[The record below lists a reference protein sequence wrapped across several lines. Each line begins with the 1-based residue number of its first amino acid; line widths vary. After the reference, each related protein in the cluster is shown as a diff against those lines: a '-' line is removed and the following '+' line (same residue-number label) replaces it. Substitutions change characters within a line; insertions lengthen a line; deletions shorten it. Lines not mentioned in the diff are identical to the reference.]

1 MHDIDPVAIDTLS
14 HEPDIKYIVPGLK
27 RGLDIL
33 KIFNRKRVQMNAP
46 EIAKELQV
54 PRSTIFRLLQT
65 LEYMDL
71 IEKVPNTSNYK
82 LAAGALGLGFEFLA
96 SLEITDFANPILE
109 KLSNRTGLSAHIV
122 IRDKTDVVFIAKKS
136 AKLTFSSSVNIGTRL
151 PAHGTVLGRVLL
163 ADLSKAELKKLYP
176 ESDLVGFS
184 KQTPESVDKLS
195 QVLELDRVNG
205 YAISEAYF
213 ENGIGSIAAA
223 IRDGSSKAIAAI
235 NVIYQLGTVEES
247 VINGLLLESVLA
259 AAEELSRQLNYS
271 DQKAL
276 RNVG

>member
-1 MHDIDPVAIDTLS
+1 MGEVDPVAINTLN

-46 EIAKELQV
+46 EIANELQV

-96 SLEITDFANPILE
+96 SLEINDFADPILE
-109 KLSNRTGLSAHIV
+109 KLSNKTGLSAHVV

-176 ESDLVGFS
+176 ESELVSFS

-213 ENGIGSIAAA
+213 EHGIGSIAAA
-223 IRDGSSKAIAAI
+223 IRDGSSKAVAAI
-235 NVIYQLGTVEES
+235 NVTYQLGTVEKS
-247 VINGLLLESVLA
+247 LINGLLLESVLA
-259 AAEELSRQLNYS
+259 AAAELSRQLNYS